1 MALISIPHF
10 KIINQGLF
18 DVDKLEFI
26 DLIHNF

>member
-18 DVDKLEFI
+18 DVDNIEFV
-26 DLIHNF
+26 DLINNR